1 MFYKFTGNE
10 GRRALC
16 VFISLVLVQLGLVVG
31 LLVLG
36 VKGKEEIGTETHGS
50 VAYYIGAIVVGAVVS
65 TCTVPCVLYMPRA
78 QGPRH
83 TDTITE

>member
-1 MFYKFTGNE
+1 MFYNLTGNE
-10 GRRALC
+10 GRKALC
-16 VFISLVLVQLGLVVG
+16 VFISLVLVQLGLVVC

-65 TCTVPCVLYMPRA
+65 TCAVKPV
-78 QGPRH
+78 
-83 TDTITE
+83 